1 MIIDFKNEIWRPY
14 RLENWSDEDEY
25 LMSNY
30 GRVKRKKI
38 DEEEWKLSKTALVSG
53 YVSFWIKK
61 KEKQRTSSSYAH
73 RAVAF
78 LFVEKREDQKFVIHL
93 DFDKTNNVATN
104 LKWVN
109 RAELNEHNKKN
120 PVHKKR
126 LGKRT
131 YSKLTEGR
139 VRLIKRKI
147 NDPNRRTR
155 MKMIAKQFGISEMQ
169 LYRIKSG
176 ENWGSVKEYIE
187 KE

>member
-1 MIIDFKNEIWRPY
+1 MVIDYRNEMWLPY
-14 RLENWSDEDEY
+14 RLDIWSEEDEY
-25 LMSNY
+25 LISNF
-30 GRVKRKKI
+30 GRVKRKKVY
-38 DEEEWKLSKTALVSG
+38 EEEWELSKSSLVSG

-61 KEKQRTSSSYAH
+61 KEKQRTSSYYAH
-73 RAVAF
+73 RAVAL
-78 LFVEKREDQKFVIHL
+78 LFIEKREDQKYVIHL
-93 DFDKTNNVATN
+93 DYDKTNNVVSN
-104 LKWVN
+104 LKWAN
-109 RAELNEHNKKN
+109 RSELNEHNKKN

-139 VRLIKRKI
+139 VRLIKKKI

-176 ENWGSVKEYIE
+176 ENWGNVEE
-187 KE
+187 